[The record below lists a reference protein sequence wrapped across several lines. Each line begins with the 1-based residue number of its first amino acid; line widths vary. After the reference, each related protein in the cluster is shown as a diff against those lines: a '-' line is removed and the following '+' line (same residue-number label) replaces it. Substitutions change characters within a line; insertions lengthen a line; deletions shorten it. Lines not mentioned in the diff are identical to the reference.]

1 MQLAAKA
8 IVDWVK
14 RAQAT
19 GKKIKSAMNWRQRD
33 RPRRK
38 GRGMNVFQ
46 STDSAIFVRLVPGI
60 KKR

>member
-19 GKKIKSAMNWRQRD
+19 GKKIKFAMNWRQRD
-33 RPRRK
+33 RPERK
-38 GRGMNVFQ
+38 GRGKKMERDVFFQ
-46 STDSAIFVRLVPGI
+46 STAVSQQAIFC
-60 KKR
+60 